1 MFFDAV
7 DRVRGWLGAWQFQL
21 PSPAQLVKA
30 SFFLLIL
37 AGWYALT
44 IVPESSSH
52 AIRVSPDEGFRVAQ
66 SSPVFGLASR
76 LEDNHWTIVHCDDT
90 PSQCGDVSGYTV
102 VLQHV
107 WLVSP
112 PDNSFARPEFR
123 QTYQELFLVP
133 VQPTGVPDEELRIR
147 WNRLNDEPPAWIEE
161 EGDRTVRYLGTSH
174 GYAVYGKMTVP
185 QLELAHQRLGT
196 DGGSDLLALLEDRH
210 ERCGSE
216 FGRLKILR
224 LIASHDHVA
233 VPVLRRAI
241 ARSCECSRYSIC
253 SLLVR
258 IPGPESASLIR
269 ELCADPNMRVH
280 VYRALSTNPY
290 RAELEPIYSSGMRA
304 AVWNSHI

>member
-7 DRVRGWLGAWQFQL
+7 DRVRGWFGAWQFQL
-21 PSPAQLVKA
+21 PSSAQLVKA
-30 SFFLLIL
+30 SLFLLIL

-52 AIRVSPDEGFRVAQ
+52 AIRVSRDEGFRVAQ
-66 SSPVFGLASR
+66 TSPVFGLASR

-90 PSQCGDVSGYTV
+90 PSQCGDISGYTV

-107 WLVSP
+107 WLDSP
-112 PDNSFARPEFR
+112 PDDSFARPEYR
-123 QTYQELFLVP
+123 QTYQELLLAP
-133 VQPTGVPDEELRIR
+133 VQESGAPRDRVRIR
-147 WNRLNDEPPAWIEE
+147 WNRVKDEPPSWIAE
-161 EGDRTVRYLGTSH
+161 EGGRTARYLGTSH

-210 ERCGSE
+210 GRCGSE

-224 LIASHDHVA
+224 LIASHEQVA

-241 ARSCECSRYSIC
+241 ARSCDCSRYSII

-258 IPGPESASLIR
+258 IPGPESAGLIR
-269 ELCADPNMRVH
+269 ELCADPDSRDH
-280 VYRALSTNPY
+280 VYRALSTSPY
-290 RAELEPIYSSGMRA
+290 RADLEPIYSSGMRA